1 MESFENGKISKILLK
16 FALPCITSLL
26 IGALYNMVDQIFIGN
41 SELGFLGNAATG
53 VSFPIICIVNAFAWS
68 IGDGGVASLSI
79 YNGRKDKE
87 KMNQVVGTSVSASL
101 LISIILSIISLIFST
116 QLLTLFGASD
126 NTLQMAND
134 YFRIIA
140 YFFPFY
146 LLSNVLN
153 GIIRSDGSPT
163 LAMILIS
170 LGAVI
175 NIILDPIFI
184 FVLHLGIKGAAYAT
198 VIGQCVSFF
207 AQILY
212 LFKPKTFK
220 LTPKSFIIDFKLLKQ
235 TIILGGATF
244 ITQVSIAIM
253 SVVSNMTLFTFGEL
267 SKYGS
272 DIPIA
277 VFSIQ
282 TKVYTIVNNI
292 IVGIALGGQPLLGY
306 NYGANNMERVKQ
318 TFKLV
323 LLSAITVG
331 VIATLIFEI
340 CPQLIINL
348 FGAGDVLYNEF
359 AIKTFRIYLSLSIV
373 TGVIKIS
380 TIFFQSIGKSKEA
393 FIASLMKE
401 LLCFIPFT
409 IILSF
414 MFEHLKQGQGIY
426 GILFAAPISDLIA
439 GIVIVILI
447 IKFFKEFKKDT
458 KKEIEI

>member
-1 MESFENGKISKILLK
+1 MDNFENGKISKVLFK
-16 FALPCITSLL
+16 FALPCIISLL

-87 KMNQVVGTSVSASL
+87 KMNKVVGTSISASL
-101 LISIILSIISLIFST
+101 IISIILSIISLIFST
-116 QLLTLFGASD
+116 QLLKLFGASD
-126 NTLQMAND
+126 NTLQMADD

-140 YFFPFY
+140 LFFPFY

-198 VIGQCVSFF
+198 VIGQFISFT
-207 AQILY
+207 AQFIY
-212 LFKPKTFK
+212 LIKPKTFK
-220 LTPKSFIIDFKLLKQ
+220 LNLKSFIIDPKLLKQ
-235 TIILGGATF
+235 TITLGGATF

-253 SVVSNMTLFTFGEL
+253 SVVSNMTLFSFGEL

-306 NYGANNMERVKQ
+306 NYGANNMQRVKQ
-318 TFKLV
+318 TFKLI
-323 LLSAITVG
+323 LFSSIIVG
-331 VIATLIFEI
+331 AFATIIFEA
-340 CPQLIINL
+340 CPQVIINL
-348 FGAGDVLYNEF
+348 FGSGDALYNEF

-373 TGVIKIS
+373 TGIIKVS
-380 TIFFQSIGKSKEA
+380 TIFFQSIGKSKQA

-401 LLCFIPFT
+401 LICFIPLT
-409 IILSF
+409 IALSF
-414 MFEHLKQGQGIY
+414 LFENMAVGKGIY

-439 GIVIVILI
+439 GVVIIILI
-447 IKFFKEFKKDT
+447 YKFFKEFKKEPI
-458 KKEIEI
+458 KEVEL